1 MAKTPPKRVQTL
13 QKGSKMHLWPFKAWF
28 WLFKKSGCSDR
39 FLSFREW
46 CFVLK
51 NKKKTFFNRARGH
64 FLFHAFGNENSI
76 ITPFKDFFDFFFMF
90 FEFYRYFPRT
100 VRNFNYLT
108 WKMKAPHGKKGPKPL
123 QKGSGTLFGGVFA
136 GFLALDAS
144 KKVFEHFLIDIL
156 CCLNILN
163 NISKIEKNHTVPL
176 R

>member
-1 MAKTPPKRVQTL
+1 MI
-13 QKGSKMHLWPFKAWF
+13 FF
-28 WLFKKSGCSDR
+28 FEKK
-39 FLSFREW
+39 
-46 CFVLK
+46 
-51 NKKKTFFNRARGH
+51 KKKTFFNRARGH

-176 R
+176 RFTSYS